1 MIVSS
6 LNNFQ
11 IFKIFVNFALLC
23 VFKSSMFQ
31 NIIHKIFSVKF
42 QVNSQNFKWTNTFNK
57 NACHEKQ
64 YKRCHQCCSVG
75 WKSITGK

>member
-1 MIVSS
+1 MHFKLFQFVVKGIRKKVKKMIVSS

-42 QVNSQNFKWTNTFNK
+42 QVNSQNFK
-57 NACHEKQ
+57 
-64 YKRCHQCCSVG
+64 
-75 WKSITGK
+75 